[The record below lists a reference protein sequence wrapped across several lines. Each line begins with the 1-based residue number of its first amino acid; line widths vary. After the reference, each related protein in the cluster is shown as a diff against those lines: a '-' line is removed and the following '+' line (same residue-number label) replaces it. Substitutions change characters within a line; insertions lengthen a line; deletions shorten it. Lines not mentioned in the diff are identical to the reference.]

1 MQVEH
6 RRAVSGVRPA
16 TDARAG
22 WGCAAVRTDS
32 GDFESPA
39 VRNLPTTGRSERRWR
54 GRIEWSYFRALADA
68 ADQPVFRIERL

>member
-6 RRAVSGVRPA
+6 RRAGFRRSPGGR
-16 TDARAG
+16 RAG
-22 WGCAAVRTDS
+22 RLGCAAVRTDS